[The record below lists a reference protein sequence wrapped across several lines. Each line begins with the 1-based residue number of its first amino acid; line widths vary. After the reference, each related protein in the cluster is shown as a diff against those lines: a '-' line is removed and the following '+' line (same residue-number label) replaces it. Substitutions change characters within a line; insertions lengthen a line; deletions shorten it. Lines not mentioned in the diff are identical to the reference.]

1 MEIKTVTSN
10 RKAFHDF
17 HILESFEAGLVLAGH
32 EVKSLRNGEANL
44 TDGYV
49 GFRADCAYLENI
61 HIPPYSHLSTHIT
74 DYDPRHKRKLLMH
87 KQEIVRLAAR
97 VREKGLTVVPLE
109 LYFSPRGYAKVK
121 LGLAKGKNTVD
132 KRDALRER
140 DMDREMR
147 RESSSRVKR

>member
-1 MEIKTVTSN
+1 LEIKPVTSN

-32 EVKSLRNGEANL
+32 EVKALRSGQANL

-49 GFRADCAYLENI
+49 GFRSDSAYLENI

-87 KQEIVRLAAR
+87 KQEIIRLAAR

-132 KRDALRER
+132 KRDALKER
-140 DMDREMR
+140 DLNREMR
-147 RESSSRVKR
+147 REQADRNRR